1 MREFSEEEIREIMLS
16 ATKALYEMVRND
28 GLSKD
33 KPINS
38 K

>member
-16 ATKALYEMVRND
+16 ATKALYEMVRNN
-28 GLSKD
+28 GRSKD
-33 KPINS
+33 KQINT

>member
-28 GLSKD
+28 GRSKD
-33 KPINS
+33 KQINT

>member
-16 ATKALYEMVRND
+16 ATKALYEMVREN
-28 GLSKD
+28 GRSKD